1 LKSNIDKG
9 WTFFR
14 ILKVLVLALVL
25 LALSLYGKFF
35 DPTITLQMCLQNPQK
50 YDGALIEIGTETTVK
65 EILADGFTIEQM
77 GKVVKVAGKTENIS
91 PNKFVSLQVVFHK
104 GPWLELKKSHIA
116 KYRRL
121 KIAVS
126 VIPALFIFFLFLR
139 EYTFRFKR
147 FEFIERRSCRT

>member
-1 LKSNIDKG
+1 MKSNADKE

-14 ILKVLVLALVL
+14 IMQVLVLALVL
-25 LALSLYGKFF
+25 LALSLYGKYF

-50 YDGALIEIGTETTVK
+50 YDGALIEIGTETTVR

-77 GKVVKVAGKTENIS
+77 GKVVKVVGKTDNIF
-91 PNKFVSLQVVFHK
+91 PNEFVSLQVVFHK

-116 KYRRL
+116 KYRRV

-126 VIPALFIFFLFLR
+126 VIPVLFVFVLFFR
-139 EYTFRFKR
+139 EYKFRFRK
-147 FEFIERRSCRT
+147 FKFVERRSCRT

>member
-1 LKSNIDKG
+1 MKSNIDKG

-14 ILKVLVLALVL
+14 ILKALVLALVL

-139 EYTFRFKR
+139 EYTFRFNR